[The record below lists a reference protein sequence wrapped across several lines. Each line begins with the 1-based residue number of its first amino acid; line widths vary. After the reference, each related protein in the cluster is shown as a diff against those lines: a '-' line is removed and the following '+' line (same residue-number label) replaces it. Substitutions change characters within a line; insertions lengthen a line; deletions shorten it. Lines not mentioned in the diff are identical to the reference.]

1 MKAVLL
7 DRDGVINEDRR
18 DYVKNISEF
27 VILPGVPEAIGEL
40 TRNGFAVFV
49 LSNQAGISKGLY
61 SSETLRD
68 IDSCLQRE
76 VEKKGGKIAKTYYCP
91 HQDEDNCS
99 CRKPKPGMFERLFAE
114 YPGIVDSETYYVG
127 DSRRDILAARKAGC
141 RALLVLTGKARREDA
156 EEWAEKPDHVS
167 EDLMEAARWIISRS
181 ES

>member
-99 CRKPKPGMFERLFAE
+99 CRKPKSGMILVAAQEHQIDIANSFL
-114 YPGIVDSETYYVG
+114 IG
-127 DSRRDILAARKAGC
+127 DRWKDIAAGQSAGC
-141 RALLVLTGKARREDA
+141 KTIWLDKKYSENYSA
-156 EEWAEKPDHVS
+156 EPADFVT
-167 EDLMEAARWIISRS
+167 DNLFNATQWILQH
-181 ES
+181 EEMTN